1 MYCKKC
7 GKEIPDDS
15 IYCNHCGTRQI
26 PKKII
31 VEFNKP
37 AMPSINEDSIRSGIF
52 RFFEFLRRCIVSLK
66 PVVLHLL
73 LIGLVCGATYVV
85 VYYSYYCLNLPPQAN
100 SSEIAFY
107 DENGIV
113 GFGDNNPSG
122 TWTWQVLDCYRN
134 PSEILPDCK
143 WDLDDDMIEE
153 KGWWFQEDFID
164 VNQFRKAYLKHKAED
179 LASLFSIIGFC
190 LCLLYYF
197 VKLVIKFRKWLYKI

>member
-37 AMPSINEDSIRSGIF
+37 TMPSINEDSIRSGIF
-52 RFFEFLRRCIVSLK
+52 RLFGFLRRCIVSLK

-85 VYYSYYCLNLPPQAN
+85 VYYSYYRLNLPPQAN
-100 SSEIAFY
+100 LSEIALY
-107 DENGIV
+107 SENRRVNILD
-113 GFGDNNPSG
+113 DNPPG
-122 TWTWQVLDCYRN
+122 TWTWQGTDNYRN

-143 WDLDDDMIEE
+143 WDLDDDMIDD
-153 KGWWFQEDFID
+153 KCRWFQEDFID
-164 VNQFRKAYLKHKAED
+164 VNQFRKEFLKHKAAD
-179 LASLFSIIGFC
+179 NASFISLIGFC

-197 VKLVIKFRKWLYKI
+197 IRLVIKFRKWLYKI